1 MAINSTTCISLK
13 HRPKPNHEIAAV
25 TNAGSALRRSAL
37 RHNGTVV
44 TLSLQSVT
52 GIVYRVE
59 TRDDVRLGGWSAL
72 VDGFLGTGGAMQ
84 IIDPGVLALPMKLY
98 RLGAER

>member
-1 MAINSTTCISLK
+1 
-13 HRPKPNHEIAAV
+13 
-25 TNAGSALRRSAL
+25 
-37 RHNGTVV
+37 
-44 TLSLQSVT
+44 VT

-59 TRDDVRLGGWSAL
+59 TRDNVRLGGWSAL